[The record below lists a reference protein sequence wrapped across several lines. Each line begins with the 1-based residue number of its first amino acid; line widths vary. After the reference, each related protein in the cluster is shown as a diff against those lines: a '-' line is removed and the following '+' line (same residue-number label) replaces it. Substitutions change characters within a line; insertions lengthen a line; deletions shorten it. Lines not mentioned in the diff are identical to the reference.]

1 MKALIFKIFLTLIG
15 LGFIAGV
22 TGAVVFIYFNL
33 DLPKIE
39 KLQDYK
45 PKLASQIFSKDGALL
60 AELGLEK
67 REIVEIKDVP
77 DRVVNAF
84 LSAEDDKFFEH
95 KGVDYFGLARAM
107 FANFKAGRVVQG
119 GSTITQQVAKSL
131 LLTSERSITR
141 KLKDFILAQRIE
153 EKLSKK
159 EILYLYLNQVYLG
172 GGYYGVKAAAHGYYN
187 KELKDVTV
195 AEAAMM
201 AGLLVAPGKY
211 SPYVKPQAA
220 RMRQHYV
227 LDRMYK
233 LGKITKAQF
242 ENALKEKTIYHIR
255 EEELRAGYFTEWVRQ
270 KVAESVGEES
280 FLIDG
285 YKIKTTLDWELQ
297 KVAEE
302 QLSKGIKDVDK
313 RQGYKGPFAHIGNE
327 DFAKFEKES
336 RRNIYKKRSE
346 YFTINEANEKSF
358 EFNFDEKRYDQIK
371 DDEKKFHA
379 ASNDGNLIYGLSN
392 FDELSNVLEANT
404 QYEAVVTKV
413 DDALHLIFISLA
425 GSPGIIPFDYFK
437 WAHKRSITE
446 NTSYSQEVSKP
457 STILRV
463 GDLIYVQMIKK
474 SSQMMPYL
482 GKEGTVNFN
491 KSKNSNLLRNQKYI
505 ICSLDQ
511 VPEVQGAL
519 YSIDAHTGEI
529 ISYIGGTDF
538 KTSKFNR
545 VIQARRQ
552 PGSSFK
558 PILYS
563 AALEHGYNPAT
574 IIMDTPEAMPGFDSA
589 SSWKP
594 KNYEGDYKGPVTM
607 RTALEESRNIPTI
620 KMADKVG
627 VGTILKFVDRI
638 GFNAKLENNLSIA
651 LGTFGVSPRD
661 LVSTYAI
668 FPNGG
673 KRVYP
678 KAILSVVDRDGK
690 KYNINEGPE
699 SKDSKE
705 EGKDK
710 DKQKDNQDE
719 AKKKEVVAVENTN
732 PFQKNLDANQVYDP
746 RLAFVMTSLMK
757 GVINSG
763 TGASAHDLSPNIAG
777 KTGTTN
783 DYIDAWFVGFSANVV
798 TGVWNGFDDNRTLG
812 HGETGAHAALPV
824 WKEYMRAAIKKFGD
838 PPFEIPAG
846 ITQEWINKETGKKA
860 AANSP
865 GSILEYFADAAA
877 TPGPANASGAAAPV
891 PVIKTRPLGDD
902 EYFENQ

>member
-45 PKLASQIFSKDGALL
+45 PNLASQILSKDGEIL
-60 AELGLEK
+60 AEIGLEK
-67 REIVEIKDVP
+67 REIVEMKDVP
-77 DRVVNAF
+77 ARVIDAF

-107 FANFKAGRVVQG
+107 LANFKAGRVVQG

-141 KLKDFILAQRIE
+141 KVKDFVLAQKIE

-172 GGYYGVKAAAHGYYN
+172 GGYYGVKAAARGYYN
-187 KELKDVTV
+187 KELKDITV

-220 RMRQHYV
+220 IMRQHYV

-233 LGKITKAQF
+233 LGKITKSQF
-242 ENALKEKTIYHIR
+242 EDALKEKTVYRLR
-255 EEELRAGYFTEWVRQ
+255 EDELKAGYFTEMVRQ
-270 KVAESVGEES
+270 KVVEMVGEES
-280 FLIDG
+280 FLVNG
-285 YKIKTTLDWELQ
+285 FKVKTTLDWELQ

-302 QLSKGIKDVDK
+302 QLSKGIKEVDK
-313 RQGYKGPFAHIGNE
+313 RQGYKGPFAHITAE
-327 DFAKFEKES
+327 EFSKFEIEN
-336 RRNIYKKRSE
+336 RRNIYKKRSQF
-346 YFTINEANEKSF
+346 FTINDAHEKVY
-358 EFNFDEKRYDQIK
+358 EFNFDEKIYEEIK
-371 DDEKKFHA
+371 NEEKKSRGAKADENFVA
-379 ASNDGNLIYGLSN
+379 GLSN
-392 FDELSNVLEANT
+392 LDELPNALEANT

-413 DDALHLIFISLA
+413 DDGLHLIFISLA
-425 GSPGIIPFDYFK
+425 GSSGVIPFDYYK
-437 WAHKRSITE
+437 WAHKRSISE
-446 NTSYSQEVSKP
+446 NTSYYQEITKP
-457 STILRV
+457 STILKT
-463 GDLIYVQMIKK
+463 GDLIHVQLVKK
-474 SSQMMPYL
+474 SSPIMPYL

-491 KSKNSNLLRNQKYI
+491 KSKNSSLMRSQKYL

-511 VPEVQGAL
+511 VPEVQGVL
-519 YSIDAHTGEI
+519 FSIDAHTGDI
-529 ISYIGGTDF
+529 LSYIGGSDF
-538 KTSKFNR
+538 RTSKFNR
-545 VIQARRQ
+545 VLQARRQ

-661 LVSTYAI
+661 LVSTYAL

-673 KRVYP
+673 KRVTP
-678 KAILSVVDRDGK
+678 KAFVSIIDRDGK
-690 KYNINEGPE
+690 KYNIA
-699 SKDSKE
+699 DKE
-705 EGKDK
+705 EENKSPKAEG
-710 DKQKDNQDE
+710 E
-719 AKKKEVVAVENTN
+719 KKAETAVAEITN
-732 PFQKNLDANQVYDP
+732 PFQRNLDANQVYDP
-746 RLAFVMTSLMK
+746 RLAYVMVSLMK
-757 GVINSG
+757 GVVTSG
-763 TGASAHDLSPNIAG
+763 TAMSAKDLSPNIAG

-783 DYIDAWFVGFSANVV
+783 DYIDAWFVGYTANVV
-798 TGVWNGFDDNRTLG
+798 TAVWTGFDDNKTLG

-824 WKEYMRAAIKKFGD
+824 WKEYMRANIKKYGD

-846 ITQEWINKETGKKA
+846 ITQEWINKETGRKA
-860 AANSP
+860 APNAP
-865 GSILEYFADAAA
+865 GAILEYFAEAAA
-877 TPGPANASGAAAPV
+877 GTPEANGTTA